1 MLCAIAINIPTN
13 IVGYENDSVK
23 DAAWT
28 YCQTTEGMKLIL
40 REMARDSKHSAETG
54 YGPLLPDRNVFR
66 SKYVFIAAVEKA
78 FDLYM

>member
-1 MLCAIAINIPTN
+1 
-13 IVGYENDSVK
+13 
-23 DAAWT
+23 
-28 YCQTTEGMKLIL
+28 MKLIL

-78 FDLYM
+78 FDLHM